1 MKCEWC
7 HARDAVDPHHC
18 LINHDKNNHE
28 LDDPRNIG
36 MVCRECHSQWIGT
49 GGRLVK
55 ESWWKIQC
63 TKFGE
68 AEMQEWYSALNLIIK
83 ERFW

>member
-1 MKCEWC
+1 LKCEWC
-7 HARDAVDPHHC
+7 EEREAKEKHHC
-18 LINHDKNNHE
+18 LLNRDKDNPE

-36 MVCRECHSQWIGT
+36 MVCRECHGQWIGT

-55 ESWWKIQC
+55 ESWWNIKC
-63 TKFGE
+63 AKHGE
-68 AEMQEWYSALNLIIK
+68 AEMQEWYSGLSLRTK